1 MELTAIQVVGYVAS
15 LIIAISMTMNSIVK
29 FRWIN
34 LIGAITFSTYGFV
47 LGAYPV
53 GILNA
58 FIVSVDLYYLYKIY
72 SKKEV
77 FETLEVRAE
86 NRYLIRFL
94 QFHDSQIQRFFPG
107 FSYIPEMNTVSFFIL
122 RDMSVAGI
130 FLAHRINNDTLM
142 VGLDYVIPE
151 YRDFKNGRYVYL
163 RLKKKFIESG
173 CTKVVASGTS
183 KEYIK
188 YLKKLGFKENSEGL
202 YEMSLV

>member
-1 MELTAIQVVGYVAS
+1 
-15 LIIAISMTMNSIVK
+15 
-29 FRWIN
+29 
-34 LIGAITFSTYGFV
+34 
-47 LGAYPV
+47 
-53 GILNA
+53 
-58 FIVSVDLYYLYKIY
+58 LYYLYKIY

-77 FETLEVRAE
+77 FETLEARAE
-86 NRYLIRFL
+86 NRYLIRFM
-94 QFHDSQIQRFFPG
+94 QFHDAQIQKFFPG

>member
-15 LIIAISMTMNSIVK
+15 AIIAISMTMNSIVK

-34 LIGAITFSTYGFV
+34 LVGAITFSTYGFV

-86 NRYLIRFL
+86 NRHLIRFM
-94 QFHDSQIQRFFPG
+94 QFHDAQIQKFFPG

>member
-34 LIGAITFSTYGFV
+34 LIGAITFSIYGFV
-47 LGAYPV
+47 LEAYPV
-53 GILNA
+53 GVLNA

-94 QFHDSQIQRFFPG
+94 QFHDVQIQKYFPG

-130 FLAHRINNDTLM
+130 FLAHRINNDTLK

-163 RLKKKFIESG
+163 RLNKKFVEAG
-173 CTKVVASGTS
+173 YTKILASGNS
-183 KEYIK
+183 KEYIN